1 MRQETA
7 GNRQKKHASHCARL
21 AATRN
26 ICPSRTEE
34 GDGDGDS
41 VCAKEGW
48 WRVLQAV
55 NSSRAGVIL
64 AAC

>member
-7 GNRQKKHASHCARL
+7 GNGQKQHASHCALL

-48 WRVLQAV
+48 SVLQVA
-55 NSSRAGVIL
+55 NSPRAGVIL